1 MKILRAIAGKK
12 VEKLKKGR
20 ANRQRGEDVVT
31 FDRVHVTDTFV

>member
-20 ANRQRGEDVVT
+20 ANRQRGEGVVT
-31 FDRVHVTDTFV
+31 FDRVTDTFV